1 MKKEIAKHEDLEQ
14 VQEKI
19 KEWLM
24 VLDKGYYVKMTM
36 IAKAIGIHA

>member
-24 VLDKGYYVKMTM
+24 VLEVIVVMK
-36 IAKAIGIHA
+36 